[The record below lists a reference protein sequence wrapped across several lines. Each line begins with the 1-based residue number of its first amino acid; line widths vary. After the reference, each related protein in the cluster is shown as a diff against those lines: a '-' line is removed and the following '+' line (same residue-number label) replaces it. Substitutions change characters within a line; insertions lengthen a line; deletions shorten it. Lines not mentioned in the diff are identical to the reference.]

1 MAKNTEAGPWIN
13 SYDKGIDADL
23 SIPVGTYVD
32 LLEKSISEN
41 PNRPVLHYMGRT
53 LTFRDLDDLSAR
65 FGSYLQKNEIG
76 QGHVVGINLPNTPEY
91 LIALSGILRAGCAV
105 TGISPLLS
113 PGEMEHQIN
122 DSNAKALVILDVLF
136 EKKLYKIKN
145 KIPRL
150 EKIITA
156 GVGDSLSPV
165 KRILGSLLG
174 KIPNGKIRPIS
185 GKEVLTFKSLVKEN
199 RPMASKIN
207 ISPED
212 TCLIQYTG
220 GTTGTPKGTLL
231 THANITANIAQIC
244 KWINFDAGNDVLCS
258 AFPLFHLAGLIFG
271 MVAMATQNPQCL
283 IPDPRNM
290 KHICKEMAEHRPT
303 IMANVPTL
311 YQMLLEES
319 AFKIL
324 DFSGTRIFVSGAAP
338 FSVES
343 INAMES
349 VVGKG
354 KVMEVYG
361 MTEASPIL
369 TMNPFYG
376 KKKIGSVGLPVQ
388 NTMVKLVDIES
399 GTREVGFDEEGEI
412 IAGGPQIMK
421 GYHNKPE
428 ETANALREFEG
439 STYFYSGDIGK
450 MDKDGYLYIV
460 DRIKDMLIVGGYKVF
475 SREVEDKLYSHSDI
489 EFCAIVGVPDPKR
502 PGSEIVKAIIQP
514 TKASEV
520 KDVKKLEQE
529 IISFCRE
536 NMSPFKVPKIVEI
549 VNEIPLT
556 SVGKVDKKALR

>member
-1 MAKNTEAGPWIN
+1 MAEKNDARPWIN
-13 SYDKGIDADL
+13 SYDRGIDTDL
-23 SIPVGTYVD
+23 SIPDESYVD
-32 LLEKSISEN
+32 LLEKSMSEN
-41 PNRPVLHYMGRT
+41 PNRPVLHYLGRT
-53 LTFRDLDDLSAR
+53 LTFKDLDDLSAR

-76 QGHVVGINLPNTPEY
+76 QDHVVGINLPNTPEY
-91 LIALSGILRAGCAV
+91 LIALSGALRAGCAV

-136 EKKLYKIKN
+136 EKKLYKIKD
-145 KIPRL
+145 KIPGL

-165 KRILGSLLG
+165 KRFLGSLFG
-174 KIPNGKIRPIS
+174 KIPKGKILPIS

-199 RPMASKIN
+199 RPMASKIK

-231 THANITANIAQIC
+231 THANITSNIAQIC
-244 KWINFDAGNDVLCS
+244 KWINFDTGNDVLCS
-258 AFPLFHLAGLIFG
+258 AFPLFHLAGLVFG

-290 KHICKEMAEHRPT
+290 KHICKEMAERRPT

-349 VVGKG
+349 LVGKG

-388 NTMVKLVDIES
+388 NTMVKLVDIET

-412 IAGGPQIMK
+412 IASGPQIMK

-450 MDKDGYLYIV
+450 LDQDGYLYIV

-502 PGSEIVKAIIQP
+502 SGSEIVKAIIQP
-514 TKASEV
+514 TKASKV

-549 VNEIPLT
+549 VDEIPLT